1 MSDPGMAICEKDSK
15 QLDST
20 ISEPSVTRPVED
32 KDREDPAVQPALTV
46 APTFPVK
53 SLR

>member
-1 MSDPGMAICEKDSK
+1 MPDPGMAICENDTK

-20 ISEPSVTRPVED
+20 TPERSATRPVED
-32 KDREDPAVQPALTV
+32 KDREDPAVQPELTV

-53 SLR
+53 PL